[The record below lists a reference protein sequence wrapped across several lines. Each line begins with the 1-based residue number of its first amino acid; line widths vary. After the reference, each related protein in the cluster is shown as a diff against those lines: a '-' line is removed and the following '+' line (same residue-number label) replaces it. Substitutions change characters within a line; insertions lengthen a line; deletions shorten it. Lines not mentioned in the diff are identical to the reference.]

1 MPDSRAAAADRQLTN
16 VAVSKLSPEEGGSWP
31 EDYAKLVQQGEKLIQ
46 GTKLRAA
53 ADDRAAAAVVR
64 DYGEAI
70 RPPEIEQGVSLEVS
84 SISKTAEEDEYRR
97 EDYAKLVQ
105 QGEQLIWQRTKLRT
119 AADDRAAAAVLR
131 VYGDIIRA
139 PEIEHGVSI
148 EVSSISK
155 AAEEDEYRLQGDY
168 TNLILQGDYTNL
180 ILQGEQLIQGT
191 KPHSTADDRT
201 VAGAGFSPFRD
212 SIRAFGPIGQGV
224 PLEVSSISEAVA
236 EIQAEFKTIRDS
248 LVGFDRDQGLVGDR
262 SNSLLEMWFNRVEN
276 VSLRSMLLG

>member
-168 TNLILQGDYTNL
+168 TNLILQG
-180 ILQGEQLIQGT
+180 EQLIQGT

-236 EIQAEFKTIRDS
+236 EIQVEFKAIRDS
-248 LVGFDRDQGLVGDR
+248 LVGFDRDQGIVGDCP
-262 SNSLLEMWFNRVEN
+262 NSLLEMWTNRAEN